1 MENYMKQK
9 VNVVDVA
16 CLYVPDGQAE
26 LVVLLPLPEGGL
38 RHGGLLP
45 GSRASVCNIRVQ
57 VWYGNIALV

>member
-1 MENYMKQK
+1 MENHMNQK

-45 GSRASVCNIRVQ
+45 GSRASVCNIRV
-57 VWYGNIALV
+57 